1 MDILLIFYSVLLA
14 GILTTPF
21 LYIRFNQKILSTRD
35 SELKSTLDSERKML
49 LENLKDL
56 KTEMDTGKI
65 QVSEFSELSQDIIS
79 NLKTLDE
86 KIQSV
91 REATPSLPVVGTCS
105 KCKFHTPI
113 VGAKFCVMCGS
124 SLLD

>member
-1 MDILLIFYSVLLA
+1 MDILLILYSILLA

-21 LYIRFNQKILSTRD
+21 LYIRFNHKILSTRD

-65 QVSEFSELSQDIIS
+65 QVSEFSELSEDIIA
-79 NLKTLDE
+79 NLKTLDA
-86 KIQSV
+86 KIKSV
-91 REATPSLPVVGTCS
+91 QAATPSLPVLGTCS
-105 KCKFHTPI
+105 KCNFHTPI
-113 VGAKFCVMCGS
+113 VGAKFCVMCGN
-124 SLLD
+124 SLLG